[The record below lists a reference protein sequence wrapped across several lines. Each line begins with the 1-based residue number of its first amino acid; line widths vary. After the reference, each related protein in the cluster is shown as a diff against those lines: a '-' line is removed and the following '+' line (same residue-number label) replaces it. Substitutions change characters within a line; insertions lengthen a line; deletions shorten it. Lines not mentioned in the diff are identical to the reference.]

1 MNFTKTFAA
10 VAVAGALSVAT
21 LAAVTMATGTDRAL
35 ASSGMSGEGS
45 HGKNSHGK
53 KMCAQGKHG
62 KHGGYGRHGDGAKRP
77 DRLAARLSAMET
89 EIGIRAEQLDDWRDF
104 TDALQATM
112 KPSSMRPGGPG
123 KMASGETAE
132 PFSFAERLAD
142 RTIARA
148 DEAKKLKDAVAKLR
162 TTLTSEQLEKV
173 KVIEE
178 RFRARMAKYHG
189 WDRGKHGKYN
199 RGGRGMNAP
208 QAKPGSGTAPESAP
222 APAEA
227 ADDDGDDS

>member
-35 ASSGMSGEGS
+35 ASSGMSGEGP
-45 HGKNSHGK
+45 HGK
-53 KMCAQGKHG
+53 KMCAHGKHG
-62 KHGGYGRHGDGAKRP
+62 KYGGYGRHGDGAKRP

-112 KPSSMRPGGPG
+112 KPPFMQPGTPG
-123 KMASGETAE
+123 SMASGEMAE

-142 RTIARA
+142 RTIERA

-189 WDRGKHGKYN
+189 WDRGKQGNYD
-199 RGGRGMNAP
+199 RGGPGMNAP
-208 QAKPGSGTAPESAP
+208 QAKPGSGTAPDP
-222 APAEA
+222 APTP
-227 ADDDGDDS
+227 DDDDNDR